1 MSKYKEIFKL
11 KKMLEKADI
20 PFEFIECF
28 GYDKRLLSAYPDIMD
43 HYQICYPVFDPD
55 HRIISVIGGFGAYGY
70 EHDKL
75 EIMGLFTPWER
86 FEGNTVIGWLTA
98 ENVFKRIKKDWEE
111 NKNERISVAKQS
123 GE

>member
-11 KKMLEKADI
+11 KRMLEKEDI
-20 PFEFIECF
+20 PFKFIECF

-55 HRIISVIGGFGAYGY
+55 HRVISVIGGFGAHGA
-70 EHDKL
+70 EQDKL
-75 EIMGLFTPWER
+75 EIMGLLTPWEKYNH
-86 FEGNTVIGWLTA
+86 GDSVIGWLTA

-111 NKNERISVAKQS
+111 NKDERNRFRK
-123 GE
+123 

>member
-1 MSKYKEIFKL
+1 MSKYKEIFRL
-11 KKMLEKADI
+11 KRMLEKANI

-28 GYDKRLLSAYPDIMD
+28 GYDKRLLSMCPDIMD
-43 HYQICYPVFDPD
+43 HYQICYPHKGEDQK
-55 HRIISVIGGFGAYGY
+55 ISVIGGFGARGY

-75 EIMGLFTPWER
+75 EIMGLLTPWER

-111 NKNERISVAKQS
+111 NKNERINFRK
-123 GE
+123 